1 MKVRGRDCGT
11 SSNDWLP
18 SLAPESSSSK
28 TLPAEPSVGC
38 PRCGKDCAS
47 SATIRPL
54 WLFPP
59 KTLAPLIDGRASSS
73 SAWPTPTVKG
83 NDNRAG
89 LSPTSGDGL
98 ATAVRLWPT
107 ACATDCKGSSVPGQH
122 RGQLSEAV
130 AWPMPTATSYGSNQG
145 GSAGRTGPIRLSL
158 NGEVQKWSTPLASD
172 GPNGGPN
179 LQRKGGSLP
188 AEVAGTLNPEWVE
201 MLMGFPPGWTSI
213 DGPPDE
219 AKPSTPKSR
228 PARSRHARSP
238 TEPHE

>member
-107 ACATDCKGSSVPGQH
+107 ACATDYKGSSVPGQ
-122 RGQLSEAV
+122 RRDQLSE
-130 AWPMPTATSYGSNQG
+130 
-145 GSAGRTGPIRLSL
+145 
-158 NGEVQKWSTPLASD
+158 
-172 GPNGGPN
+172 
-179 LQRKGGSLP
+179 